1 MIYRRRQPHSR
12 PASGTRRP
20 RVARIRPGTP
30 PGTLIASDSA
40 EAPVVRVVSF
50 GRNGLEE
57 ELVR

>member
-1 MIYRRRQPHSR
+1 
-12 PASGTRRP
+12 
-20 RVARIRPGTP
+20 VARIRPGTP